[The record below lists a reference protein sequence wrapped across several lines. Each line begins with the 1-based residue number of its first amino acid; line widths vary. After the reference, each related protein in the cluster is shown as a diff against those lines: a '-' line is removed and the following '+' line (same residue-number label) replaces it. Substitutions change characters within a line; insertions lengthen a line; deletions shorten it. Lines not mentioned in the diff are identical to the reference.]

1 MERSVVF
8 AFLFQ
13 IYRSHAMELSIFGHV
28 ISKHYWGG
36 TFGFTEIINNFKLK
50 RETVSQ
56 IVRFISHFSLKLYKQ
71 F

>member
-1 MERSVVF
+1 MEQSVVF

-13 IYRSHAMELSIFGHV
+13 IYRNHVMELSIFDHV

-36 TFGFTEIINNFKLK
+36 TSDFTKIINNFRLK
-50 RETVSQ
+50 RESACQ
-56 IVRFISHFSLKLYKQ
+56 IVRFISHYSLKLYKQ